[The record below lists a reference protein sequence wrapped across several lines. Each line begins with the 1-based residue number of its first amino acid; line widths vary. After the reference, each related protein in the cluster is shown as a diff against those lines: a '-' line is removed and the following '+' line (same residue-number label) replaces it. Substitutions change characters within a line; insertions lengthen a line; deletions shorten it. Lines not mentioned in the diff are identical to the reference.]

1 MKNAEYWRNRQEIL
15 QNNLMKKA
23 DDLIPEMQ
31 DKYEAVI
38 NDIDKEIQSFYE
50 RFAKNESLTMADAK
64 KILSSDERK
73 RFQMDLKEYIKK
85 GEENGISADW
95 EKQLESA
102 SDIHRID
109 RLRALQMQMREK
121 VEELS
126 GYKQNTMDKT
136 LADVYKE
143 GYYQNVFE
151 IQKYVGTGSAFAT
164 LDQNKIDKVLA
175 KPWTYDN
182 QTYSDKIWQNR
193 DRLNYALDKAL
204 TQGII
209 RGQAPDKVS
218 RQIAKEL
225 NMELSNTKRLV
236 LTESAAFSSMAS
248 QDSYKEL
255 GVEKVEYLATLDDK
269 TCEICGPMDGQVF
282 DMKDF
287 EMSVNAPPLYPNC
300 RCTTVP
306 YFNDEFTQDEKRAA
320 RDSEG
325 KSYTVPG
332 NITYQQWKEKYV
344 DNANGSGIIKS
355 TNEAFR
361 HKGYTHRNS
370 NENGQKIIDTP
381 AYNKIVGKI
390 IKRGANIQIADEN
403 WIQHLKEQNATAV
416 TIGDTIIFRPDAT
429 ISDVLEETHH
439 FMQNATKMND
449 DKEEYLR
456 TILNEIDAKKY
467 LLSNTGKYKIPLE
480 EVELTKSQLEFYEN
494 QLEEYKEKLRG
505 DKNVEG

>member
-1 MKNAEYWRNRQEIL
+1 MKNAEYWRQRQEDL

-23 DDLIPEMQ
+23 DDLIPKMEE
-31 DKYEAVI
+31 KYQTAI

-50 RFAKNESLTMADAK
+50 RFAKNESLTMAEAK
-64 KILSSDERK
+64 KILDSDERK
-73 RFQMDLKEYIKK
+73 AFQMDLNEYIKK

-136 LADVYKE
+136 LGGIYEE
-143 GYYQNVFE
+143 GYYQNIYE

-164 LDQNKIDKVLA
+164 LDQNKINKVLA

-225 NMELSNTKRLV
+225 GMELSNAKRLV
-236 LTESAAFSSMAS
+236 LTESAAFSSLAS

-282 DMKDF
+282 DLKDF
-287 EMSVNAPPLYPNC
+287 EMSVNAPPLHPRC
-300 RCTTVP
+300 RCTTIP
-306 YFNDEFTQDEKRAA
+306 YFNDEFTQGEKRAA

-332 NITYQQWKEKYV
+332 DMSYQQWKEKYV
-344 DNANGSGIIKS
+344 DNTRENDIIKTVRGRIKSGEQPINIDKGKQGKHIKGHNNYIDGRSYLTVSMDEAQELVNKYAGTGKIVTNRKGEWKKQEIIKS
-355 TNEAFR
+355 DKMVGVDIDGITGVETPTS
-361 HKGYTHRNS
+361 YL
-370 NENGQKIIDTP
+370 KIHYSKTGVH
-381 AYNKIVGKI
+381 IVPYMP
-390 IKRGANIQIADEN
+390 
-403 WIQHLKEQNATAV
+403 KE
-416 TIGDTIIFRPDAT
+416 
-429 ISDVLEETHH
+429 
-439 FMQNATKMND
+439 
-449 DKEEYLR
+449 
-456 TILNEIDAKKY
+456 
-467 LLSNTGKYKIPLE
+467 
-480 EVELTKSQLEFYEN
+480 
-494 QLEEYKEKLRG
+494 
-505 DKNVEG
+505 

>member
-1 MKNAEYWRNRQEIL
+1 MKNAEYWRTRQEIL

-23 DDLIPEMQ
+23 DDLIPEIE
-31 DKYEAVI
+31 DKYQTAI
-38 NDIDKEIQSFYE
+38 NDMDKEIQSFYE
-50 RFAKNESLTMADAK
+50 RFAKNESLTIADAR
-64 KILSSDERK
+64 KILNSDERK

-126 GYKQNTMDKT
+126 GYKQKGLDKT

-143 GYYQNVFE
+143 GYYKNIFE
-151 IQKYVGTGSAFAT
+151 IQKYVGTGSAFAV
-164 LDQNKIDKVLA
+164 LDQKKIDTVLA

-225 NMELSNTKRLV
+225 NMELSSTKRLV

-255 GVEKVEYLATLDDK
+255 GVEKVEYLTTLDDK
-269 TCEICGPMDGQVF
+269 TCEMCAPMDGKVF

-287 EMSVNAPPLYPNC
+287 EMSVNAPPLHPNC

-332 NITYQQWKEKYV
+332 DMTYRQWKEKYV
-344 DNANGSGIIKS
+344 DNASENDIINSGALTNRNDPYQDKREAHAKLYYKEVRNSDKESIIKTIAKNTGFAIDEIS
-355 TNEAFR
+355 KMYDHVFVN
-361 HKGYTHRNS
+361 KYNLSNGYERFYP
-370 NENGQKIIDTP
+370 D
-381 AYNKIVGKI
+381 YNMAESVRRLREGK
-390 IKRGANIQIADEN
+390 NIQKHDLTLINHESMEYDLMN
-403 WIQHLKEQNATAV
+403 KE
-416 TIGDTIIFRPDAT
+416 
-429 ISDVLEETHH
+429 
-439 FMQNATKMND
+439 KMNYVQAHKLAEKKYNYS
-449 DKEEYLR
+449 KE
-456 TILNEIDAKKY
+456 LNEFLDK
-467 LLSNTGKYKIPLE
+467 
-480 EVELTKSQLEFYEN
+480 F
-494 QLEEYKEKLRG
+494 KLW
-505 DKNVEG
+505 